1 MTEEKLNIRTR
12 ALAFMLL
19 SLIVLFIIA
28 PIAVVLI
35 MPESGSIL
43 LNYIMVNGPF
53 IILFLFL
60 FLLSEPIMHRPLK
73 KIMEMEVPFRKNLFL
88 SISMLSIAVYIVFSL
103 IRHEATRINDTGW
116 NTRLMLLLPVLIITP
131 LAGTYHHSN
140 PGAFRGNRIQDAS
153 ISHSI
158 RQWKT
163 MQAVSRDAIHP
174 HIINRI
180 HATPSPQ
187 C

>member
-12 ALAFMLL
+12 ALAFMML

-28 PIAVVLI
+28 PITVVLI

-73 KIMEMEVPFRKNLFL
+73 KIMEMEKEVYQIRTMSFKGEDK
-88 SISMLSIAVYIVFSL
+88 AVLVFKKGLKGSL
-103 IRHEATRINDTGW
+103 
-116 NTRLMLLLPVLIITP
+116 L
-131 LAGTYHHSN
+131 
-140 PGAFRGNRIQDAS
+140 
-153 ISHSI
+153 
-158 RQWKT
+158 
-163 MQAVSRDAIHP
+163 
-174 HIINRI
+174 
-180 HATPSPQ
+180 
-187 C
+187 